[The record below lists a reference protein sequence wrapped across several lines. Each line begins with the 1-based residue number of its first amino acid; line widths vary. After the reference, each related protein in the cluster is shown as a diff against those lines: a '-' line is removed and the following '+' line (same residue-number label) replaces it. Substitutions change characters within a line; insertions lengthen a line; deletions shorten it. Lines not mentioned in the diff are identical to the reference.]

1 MEFYTDVSLRGSTIY
16 LRGKKDGRRV
26 QRKIDY
32 KPYLFLNS
40 KSEDTKYR
48 SLYNRPVDKIN
59 FDSVYEARDFMKRY
73 AEVDGVE
80 VYGLD
85 KFAYTFIND
94 FYPGTIDFDQS
105 QINIGNIDIETE
117 SEGGFPTPPLQT
129 NRLPTLPSSVRTRSL
144 HSVVV
149 TSIHQTT

>member
-48 SLYNRPVDKIN
+48 SLYNRPVDKIE
-59 FDSVYEARDFMKRY
+59 FGSVYEARD
-73 AEVDGVE
+73 
-80 VYGLD
+80 
-85 KFAYTFIND
+85 
-94 FYPGTIDFDQS
+94 
-105 QINIGNIDIETE
+105 
-117 SEGGFPTPPLQT
+117 
-129 NRLPTLPSSVRTRSL
+129 
-144 HSVVV
+144 
-149 TSIHQTT
+149 